1 MLENIEVLY
10 HSSIR
15 ISKNKVIYIDPFK
28 IDKNYND
35 ADIVFITHDHFDHYS
50 EEDIDKVINE
60 NTTIIIPEEL
70 LTKILR
76 KGINKNAVITVE
88 SNKEYMVQGIK
99 FETIPA
105 YNTNKTFHPKE
116 NDWVGYI
123 ITLDGI
129 RYYIAGDTDITEENR
144 KVKCDVA
151 FVPVGG
157 TYTMDFK
164 EAAQLINEI
173 QPKIAVPIHY
183 GSVVGTKQDATD
195 FIKLLHPS
203 IKGIILMKQLQI
215 MKLNV

>member
-1 MLENIEVLY
+1 MLENVEVLY

-15 ISKNKVIYIDPFK
+15 INKEKTIYIDPFK
-28 IDKNYND
+28 IDRNYND
-35 ADIVFITHDHFDHYS
+35 ADIVFITHDHYDHYS

-60 NTTIIIPEEL
+60 NTIIIIPEEL
-70 LTKILR
+70 LTKLLR
-76 KGINKNAVITVE
+76 KGINKNAIITVE
-88 SNKEYMVQGIK
+88 PNEKYMVQGIK

-116 NDWVGYI
+116 NGWVGYI
-123 ITLDGI
+123 ITLDDI

-144 KVKCDVA
+144 RGKYDVA

-203 IKGIILMKQLQI
+203 IKGIILMK
-215 MKLNV
+215 